1 MFGRMRSAK
10 NAASDAVDSVSPYL
24 DQLAKDDKLRGRLLA
39 ALGAGLAAHHRA
51 RQQLGPRGIATRLG
65 TDPVLRAQLV
75 DAVSQLQK
83 ARGRMRKKNKGRK
96 TRILICLAGGGF
108 VVAAVPTLRNG
119 LVEKVRRLT
128 RGLSQF
134 NSADASSRSVSVEQ
148 QVEVNAPAS
157 AVYNRWMQFEQFPT
171 FMEGV
176 DEVKQLDDTLL
187 HWAVT
192 VAGKK
197 AEWDAKITAN
207 DPERRIAWESVD
219 GKQTRGSVTFEPVG
233 SGERTTIR
241 LQMSYTPEG
250 TIEAAG
256 SAVGVGEHRIR
267 GDLERFRELVESEH
281 NESGLPE

>member
-1 MFGRMRSAK
+1 MRSATG
-10 NAASDAVDSVSPYL
+10 AASDAVHGVSPYL
-24 DQLAKDDKLRGRLLA
+24 DQLANDAKLRGRLLA
-39 ALGAGLAAHHRA
+39 ALGAGLAAHHRV

-75 DAVSQLQK
+75 DAVSQLQY
-83 ARGRMRKKNKGRK
+83 ARGRMQKQHKRRKSRV
-96 TRILICLAGGGF
+96 LICLAGGGL

-119 LVEKVRRLT
+119 LVRKVRRLT
-128 RGLSQF
+128 GGRTQLS
-134 NSADASSRSVSVEQ
+134 SADAGSRLVSVEQ
-148 QVEVNAPAS
+148 QIEVNAPAS
-157 AVYNRWMQFEQFPT
+157 AVYSRWMQFEQFPN

-219 GKQTRGSVTFEPVG
+219 GKQTRGSVSFQSVG
-233 SGERTTIR
+233 SGARTTVR
-241 LQMSYTPEG
+241 LEMSYTAQG
-250 TIEAAG
+250 TVEAAG
-256 SAVGVGEHRIR
+256 SALGVDERRIR
-267 GDLERFRELVESEH
+267 GDLERFREIVESEH
-281 NESGLPE
+281 DKSGHPE

>member
-1 MFGRMRSAK
+1 MFGRMKSATG
-10 NAASDAVDSVSPYL
+10 AASDAVDSVSPYL
-24 DQLAKDDKLRGRLLA
+24 DQLTNDEKLRGRLLA

-96 TRILICLAGGGF
+96 TRVLVCLAGGGL
-108 VVAAVPTLRNG
+108 VVAAVPKLRNG
-119 LVEKVRRLT
+119 LVGKARRIT
-128 RGLSQF
+128 GSRWPFS
-134 NSADASSRSVSVEQ
+134 SADASSRPVSVEQ
-148 QVEVNAPAS
+148 QVEVNAPTS

-207 DPERRIAWESVD
+207 DPDRRIAWESVD
-219 GKQTRGSVTFEPVG
+219 GKQTRGSVTFEPLA
-233 SGERTTIR
+233 SGARTRIR
-241 LQMSYTPEG
+241 LQMSYTAQG
-250 TIEAAG
+250 TLEAAG
-256 SAVGVGEHRIR
+256 SAAGVDDHRIR
-267 GDLERFRELVESEH
+267 GDLERFREIVEGEH
-281 NESGLPE
+281 KSGLPE